1 MGKHLEEM
9 KQDYELITKRKEDLT
24 NFINEQVAIP
34 YSMREIDNH
43 QISLIGKQNKI
54 MEEYLK
60 VLEER
65 IDYDTKKKEYK
76 C

>member
-9 KQDYELITKRKEDLT
+9 KQDYELIAKRKEDLT

-34 YSMREIDNH
+34 SDKRKIDIY

-65 IDYDTKKKEYK
+65 IEYDTKKKEYK

>member
-9 KQDYELITKRKEDLT
+9 KQDYKLINQRKEDLT

-34 YSMREIDNH
+34 ASMRKIDIH

-65 IDYDTKKKEYK
+65 IEYDTKKKEYK

>member
-9 KQDYELITKRKEDLT
+9 KQDYELIAKRKEDLT

-34 YSMREIDNH
+34 SDMRKIDIH

-60 VLEER
+60 ILSER
-65 IDYDTKKKEYK
+65 IDYDINKKKNYL
-76 C
+76 

>member
-34 YSMREIDNH
+34 SSMREIDIH

-60 VLEER
+60 ILSER
-65 IDYDTKKKEYK
+65 IDYDINKKKNYL
-76 C
+76 

>member
-34 YSMREIDNH
+34 SSMREIDIH

-65 IDYDTKKKEYK
+65 IEYDTKKKEYK

>member
-34 YSMREIDNH
+34 YSMREIDNY

-60 VLEER
+60 VLKER

>member
-9 KQDYELITKRKEDLT
+9 KQDYELIAKRKEDLT

-34 YSMREIDNH
+34 HDMREVDIH

-65 IDYDTKKKEYK
+65 IDYDTKKKEFK

>member
-9 KQDYELITKRKEDLT
+9 KQDYELINKRKEDLT
-24 NFINEQVAIP
+24 NFINEQVTIP
-34 YSMREIDNH
+34 SDMRKIDIY

-60 VLEER
+60 ILSER
-65 IDYDTKKKEYK
+65 IDYDINKKKNYL
-76 C
+76 